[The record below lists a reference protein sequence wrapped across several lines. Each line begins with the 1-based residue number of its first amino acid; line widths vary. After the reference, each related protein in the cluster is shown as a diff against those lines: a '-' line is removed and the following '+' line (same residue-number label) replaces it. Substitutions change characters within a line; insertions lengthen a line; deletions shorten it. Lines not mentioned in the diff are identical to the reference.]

1 MSGKKF
7 IFINKSFL
15 IKDQISK
22 TKLNQSILFILNK
35 SSLKK
40 SFISAAIK
48 RRKVVKI
55 NLPKNFD
62 TDIIFKTKLNKDL
75 KFINLTDSKI
85 FYKKGVFSNFFL
97 KKIKDFKLNKIKF
110 FPRTYLCKGMIFQQI
125 AKGYFF
131 RPNKIKDFNERL
143 FKHLAKVINIFSS
156 LNKKNIKV
164 SRFLQ
169 KFKNEN
175 LKDDLNFKILNI
187 CILILKRKAQSSM
200 KLSLTHGDL
209 KFEHMYF
216 LNNKLEYVVDWEN
229 VGIRSVYFDIFNF
242 FTPWF
247 AKRSYKYKILK
258 KFILN
263 FIDYYAPKLSKNLR
277 NNFDFYFAA
286 FALERYIRLH
296 QSRTK
301 EFNTNAA
308 YKRYYFLFN
317 KLINEL
323 DSEY

>member
-7 IFINKSFL
+7 IYINKSFL
-15 IKDQISK
+15 IKDKIGK
-22 TKLNQSILFILNK
+22 KKLNQSILFILNK
-35 SSLKK
+35 SNLKK
-40 SFISAAIK
+40 SFINDAIK
-48 RRKVVKI
+48 RHKIVEI
-55 NLPKNFD
+55 NLPKYFD

-75 KFINLTDSKI
+75 KFINLKDSKI
-85 FYKKGVFSNFFL
+85 FNKKEAFSIFFL
-97 KKIKDFKLNKIKF
+97 KKIQDFKLNKIKF
-110 FPRTYLCKGMIFQQI
+110 FPRTYLYKGMIFQQM

-131 RPNKIKDFNERL
+131 RPNKFKDFNESL
-143 FKHLAKVINIFSS
+143 FKDLAKVINIFSS
-156 LNKKNIKV
+156 LNNKNIKV
-164 SRFLQ
+164 NRFIQ
-169 KFKNEN
+169 KFKNQN
-175 LKDDLNFKILNI
+175 LKDDLNFKILST
-187 CILILKRKAQSSM
+187 CILILKRKIKSSM

-263 FIDYYAPKLSKNLR
+263 FIDYYTPKLSKNLR
-277 NNFDFYFAA
+277 NSFDFYFAA

-296 QSRTK
+296 QGRTK
-301 EFNTNAA
+301 EFNMNAA
-308 YKRYYFLFN
+308 YKRYFFLFN
-317 KLINEL
+317 KLINEIV
-323 DSEY
+323 SEY